1 MFRIINTASR
11 EVLSLDAI
19 STIEEAREIAAEI
32 ETHESQ
38 PEVSIQSDESGEWV
52 SVG

>member
-1 MFRIINTASR
+1 MFRAINAVSR

-19 STIEEAREIAAEI
+19 ETIEEARSVAAEI
-32 ETHESQ
+32 ESHESQ

-52 SVG
+52 AVR